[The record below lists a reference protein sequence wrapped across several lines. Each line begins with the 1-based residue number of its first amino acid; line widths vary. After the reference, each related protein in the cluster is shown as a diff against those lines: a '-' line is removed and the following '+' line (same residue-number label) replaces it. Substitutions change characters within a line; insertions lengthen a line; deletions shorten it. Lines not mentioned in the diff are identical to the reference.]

1 MQSKILLVLL
11 VLVAA
16 SASAQTEMVAV
27 VSKPVSRT
35 LELPGELQPFLR
47 VAVHARV
54 GGYVERILVDRGTFV
69 KQGQLLAEISAPEI
83 KSRMAEALSRVDT
96 AEADRAQAAAQLAG
110 AQSALEHLKKAA
122 ETPGVIAGNEVIQA
136 EKLVEAG
143 KALVASREQSRK
155 TAQAIVETEK
165 ELQAYLK
172 ITAPFDGMV
181 TERLLH
187 PGALAGPPTNPALL
201 VIEQVSHLRLV
212 VPVPESAVGGI
223 VKGASVSFQVPA
235 HPERTYSGTVAR
247 LAHTLDEK
255 TRTMP
260 VELDVV
266 NRDDSL
272 APGMYPTVRW
282 PVRQRL
288 PALYVPKT
296 SVVTTNERTFVIR
309 ENEGKA
315 VWVNVRKGAADGD
328 LLEVSGEIKA
338 GDRVV
343 RRGTDELRDGAA
355 LVSAKK

>member
-1 MQSKILLVLL
+1 MRSRNVVLL
-11 VLVAA
+11 ALISG
-16 SASAQTEMVAV
+16 SAWAQTDMVAV
-27 VSKPVSRT
+27 VSKAVSRT
-35 LELPGELQPFLR
+35 IELPGELQPFLK

-54 GGYVERILVDRGTFV
+54 SGYVERILVDRGAPV

-83 KSRMAEALSRVDT
+83 KARMAEALSRVET
-96 AEADRAQAAAQLAG
+96 AEADRSQAAAQLAG
-110 AQSALEHLKKAA
+110 AQSALDHLKKAA

-136 EKLVEAG
+136 EKLVDAG
-143 KALVASREQSRK
+143 KALVVSREQSRK
-155 TAQAIVETEK
+155 TALAIVETEK
-165 ELQAYLK
+165 ELQAFLK
-172 ITAPFDGMV
+172 ITAPFDGVV

-201 VIEQVSHLRLV
+201 MIEQVSHLRLV

-223 VKGASVSFQVPA
+223 VKGAVVSFQVPA

-260 VELDVV
+260 VELDVM

-272 APGMYPTVRW
+272 SPGMYPTVKW
-282 PVRQRL
+282 PVRRSL
-288 PALYVPKT
+288 PALFVPKT

-315 VWVNVRKGAADGD
+315 VWVNVRKGVTDGD
-328 LLEVSGEIKA
+328 LVEISGDLKA
-338 GDRVV
+338 RYKVV
-343 RRGTDELRDGAA
+343 RRGTDELREGTP
-355 LVSAKK
+355 LGKVTVR